1 MAQRLLHER
10 CASLGSKLCT
20 QVCTRLQSRSSRLL
34 LQEDAAAIGL
44 SVLSGAHLTVFAR
57 VVELLAQNEM
67 HDVIV
72 CGGGIIPA
80 DDIVDIERMGVTRI
94 FTPGASTRDIVD
106 FAQKSI
112 LREAGQLSI
121 PEQPKEALK

>member
-10 CASLGSKLCT
+10 CATLGSKLCT
-20 QVCTRLQSRSSRLL
+20 QVCTRPQSRSSRLL

-72 CGGGIIPA
+72 CGGRIIPA
-80 DDIVDIERMGVTRI
+80 D
-94 FTPGASTRDIVD
+94 DIVD

>member
-1 MAQRLLHER
+1 M
-10 CASLGSKLCT
+10 T
-20 QVCTRLQSRSSRLL
+20 SSS
-34 LQEDAAAIGL
+34 AAAGSSQQTTSWIL
-44 SVLSGAHLTVFAR
+44 R
-57 VVELLAQNEM
+57 K
-67 HDVIV
+67 
-72 CGGGIIPA
+72 
-80 DDIVDIERMGVTRI
+80 MGVTRI